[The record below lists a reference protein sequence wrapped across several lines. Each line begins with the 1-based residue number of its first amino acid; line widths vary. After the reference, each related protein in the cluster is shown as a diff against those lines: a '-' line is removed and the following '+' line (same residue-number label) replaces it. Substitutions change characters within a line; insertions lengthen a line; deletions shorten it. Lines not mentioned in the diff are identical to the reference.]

1 MDCSPPGY
9 SVHGVLQASILDWA
23 IVSPSM
29 DLPDPGIEP
38 MSLMSPALT
47 GRFFT
52 TSTTWEA
59 PDSVHYSVIHCLSM
73 YDLITIAV
81 KAVLRFLLL

>member
-52 TSTTWEA
+52 TSASWEA
-59 PDSVHYSVIHCLSM
+59 HRCYRNREVVAGR
-73 YDLITIAV
+73 AV
-81 KAVLRFLLL
+81 TPSPSIQG